1 MSLYPGLMEQ
11 YNAASEE
18 EKNAGKDGLNKIVEE
33 FGDDLFTSES
43 DAKMAWSDLS
53 SQAEKAKIAAFIEEN
68 LLDRESGEG
77 ESGEGE
83 SGEGE

>member
-1 MSLYPGLMEQ
+1 MEQ

-18 EKNAGKDGLNKIVEE
+18 EKNACKDGLNKIVEE
-33 FGDDLFTSES
+33 FGDDLFTSEA

-53 SQAEKAKIAAFIEEN
+53 SPAEKDKIAEFIKEN

>member
-18 EKNAGKDGLNKIVEE
+18 AKDASKDGLNEIVEG
-33 FGDDLFTSES
+33 FGDELFSSES
-43 DAKMAWSDLS
+43 DARMAWSDLS
-53 SQAEKAKIAAFIEEN
+53 SPAEKDKIAAFIEEN
-68 LLDRESGEG
+68 LLGG